1 MGMSAKLYLMLGYPG
16 AGKTTVAKM
25 VAEQTRAVHLS
36 SDLLRFAI
44 FGEPTFSQE
53 EHDTLY
59 RTLDYMTELLLSH
72 NVSVIYDANLNRFSH
87 RQEKY
92 DICQKTG
99 AEAVLLWLKTPRE
112 LSKERAIH
120 EDRSHFAPQDETLD
134 TMFERITGVFE
145 PATEAEHPIIIDGT
159 NVTPD
164 SLREILNQPP
174 TL

>member
-1 MGMSAKLYLMLGYPG
+1 MSAKLYMMLGYPG
-16 AGKTTVAKM
+16 AGKTTTAAM
-25 VAEQTRAVHLS
+25 IAQQTGAVHLS
-36 SDLLRFAI
+36 SDRVRFAI

-59 RTLDYMTELLLSH
+59 KTLDYITELLLSK
-72 NVSVIYDANLNRFSH
+72 NVSVIYDANLNRYAH

-92 DICQKTG
+92 EICQRTN

-112 LSKERAIH
+112 LAKERAVH
-120 EDRSHFAPQDETLD
+120 EDRSHFAPKDETLE
-134 TMFERITGVFE
+134 TMFERIANVFE

-159 NVTPD
+159 HVTPD